1 MTHLDTLFMEASE
14 RRLVDLIR
22 TRLEPYADTEAIDA
36 RIWDLFGEDWCV
48 MFTDLSG
55 FSRHS
60 AEFGII
66 HFVQVIIE
74 SERLFAPILEA
85 HGAFIVK
92 REGDSLLILFRD
104 PVRAL
109 ACGEAMQAATV
120 VYNQDKAAENHVILS
135 LGLSYGRILRI
146 GATDVFG
153 NAVNAASKLGE
164 DTAGPGEIL
173 VSEDFRAACADA
185 CAGRLEPIDFV
196 PPGSSAAYRLD
207 RRKNPAA
214 KRASDG

>member
-1 MTHLDTLFMEASE
+1 MSHLDTLFMEASE
-14 RRLVDLIR
+14 DRLTDLIR
-22 TRLEPYADTEAIDA
+22 TRLEPYADTAAIDA

-60 AEFGII
+60 AKFGII

-74 SERLFAPILEA
+74 SERIFAPILDA

-104 PVRAL
+104 PARAL
-109 ACGEAMQAATV
+109 TCAEAMQNVTSE
-120 VYNQDKAAENHVILS
+120 YNRDKETQNHVL
-135 LGLSYGRILRI
+135 LCVGLSYGRILRV
-146 GATDVFG
+146 GDADVFG

-164 DTAGPGEIL
+164 DTAEPGEIL
-173 VSEDFRAACADA
+173 VSEDFRLAAPDTCD
-185 CAGRLEPIDFV
+185 GRLEEIDFV
-196 PPGSSAAYRLD
+196 PPGSSKAYRID
-207 RRKNPAA
+207 RRKTPT
-214 KRASDG
+214 KRSTDT